1 MSIIILVYYK
11 TTIYILFVK
20 LSVEQKTNEYKNI
33 KNTSNVTLLS
43 KILILFV
50 IYYRL
55 RNIS

>member
-1 MSIIILVYYK
+1 MSIIILIYYK